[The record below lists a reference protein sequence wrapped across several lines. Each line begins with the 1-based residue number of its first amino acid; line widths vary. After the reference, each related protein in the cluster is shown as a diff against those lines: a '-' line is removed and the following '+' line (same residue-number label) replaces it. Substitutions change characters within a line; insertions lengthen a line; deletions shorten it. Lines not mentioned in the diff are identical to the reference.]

1 MLLKIQLCFIFS
13 FPSHIVHGEDL
24 DIIVKL
30 NTKDIINELKSEI
43 SYNYWSKLVEVFA
56 KNAAQSFIN
65 EIKNNKLPTPVTELI
80 NEHKIGRVNP
90 LYVKNT
96 LLSEEK
102 AYKLLK
108 EPAPDGDAPGWHS
121 VELSDEEDSPK
132 KNKGI
137 PLYGLTKINGIYVRR
152 LLGLLI

>member
-1 MLLKIQLCFIFS
+1 MLLEIHLCFIIS
-13 FPSHIVHGEDL
+13 LPSYIVNGENL

-43 SYNYWSKLVEVFA
+43 SNNFWSKLVEVFA
-56 KNAAQSFIN
+56 KNAAKSFIN
-65 EIKNNKLPTPVTELI
+65 EISNNKITTPALELI
-80 NEHKIGRVNP
+80 NDEKLDRAKP

-102 AYKLLK
+102 AYKLSK
-108 EPAPDGDAPGWHS
+108 EPAPDGDVPGWHS
-121 VELSDEEDSPK
+121 VELSDEEHLPK

-137 PLYGLTKINGIYVRR
+137 PFYGLTKINGIYVRR